1 MAALTLIRPTTGRA
15 VHLRVTPRPSNIGES
30 REILRLISQFGE
42 VEYFKSL
49 KYEALPAANTAVVIF
64 REEDAARQCLK
75 RSPVRFRMGKAPPTV
90 ALDVG
95 SKTAVKAD
103 TRLFQIQADPA
114 RANFRD
120 LLNHSHF
127 HGSFMVDSKLAA
139 QGDLERRVP
148 NVGLSDINWRGV
160 EKPWAVV
167 DREKEADAAYK
178 GSGRRKSL
186 QAIYDESG

>member
-15 VHLRVTPRPSNIGES
+15 VHFRVMPRPSNIGES

-49 KYEALPAANTAVVIF
+49 KYEALPAANTAIVIF

-75 RSPVRFRMGKAPPTV
+75 RSPCRRE
-90 ALDVG
+90 
-95 SKTAVKAD
+95 
-103 TRLFQIQADPA
+103 A
-114 RANFRD
+114 RRAT
-120 LLNHSHF
+120 L
-127 HGSFMVDSKLAA
+127 
-139 QGDLERRVP
+139 P

-186 QAIYDESG
+186 HTIYDESG